1 MNSYTPSLK
10 KIYLHNVLPKL
21 IKNLELKNVMEAPK
35 IMCVNVSMC
44 LGDSVNDLKT
54 LKKNKDCL
62 EKICGQKVVIT
73 KVKKSISAF
82 KIRANM
88 FIGLKVTL
96 RKNIMWEFLDRFINI
111 ALPRVKDFKGITSN
125 FDSNGNITIGIK
137 ENLIFPELDYKD
149 IDKVRGLNITIS
161 TSSRVDSQAK
171 MLLMLIGIPLR

>member
-1 MNSYTPSLK
+1 
-10 KIYLHNVLPKL
+10 
-21 IKNLELKNVMEAPK
+21 
-35 IMCVNVSMC
+35 
-44 LGDSVNDLKT
+44 
-54 LKKNKDCL
+54 
-62 EKICGQKVVIT
+62 VIT

-96 RKNIMWEFLDRFINI
+96 RKNIMWEFLDRLINI
-111 ALPRVKDFKGITSN
+111 ALPRVKDFKGIKSN